1 MLGSYTE
8 LVNRFHLHYAEDT
21 VPFQEAIQISR
32 TSEEKEE
39 ENTDQNLQK
48 KKKYKTLDYEVF
60 NLNMM
65 NTFKYNTKAPG

>member
-48 KKKYKTLDYEVF
+48 KKKIQNPRLLGF
-60 NLNMM
+60 
-65 NTFKYNTKAPG
+65 